1 MNAKSS
7 LRTNVVTQFQ
17 HTARFIYASAVLKRR
32 VIGGLEL
39 ASIRPYLQNV
49 SQSFQ
54 KKTR

>member
-1 MNAKSS
+1 MNPKSS